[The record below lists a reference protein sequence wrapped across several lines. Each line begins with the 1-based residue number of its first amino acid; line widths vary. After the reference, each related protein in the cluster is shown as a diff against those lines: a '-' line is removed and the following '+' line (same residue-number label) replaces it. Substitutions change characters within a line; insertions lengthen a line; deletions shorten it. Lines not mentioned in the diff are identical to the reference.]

1 MLNPS
6 MPRNIMKIVTFSLLL
21 FAAALAAQ
29 DLTPREL
36 FFAAPTIKAKAAA
49 QPVRPAAP
57 SSKKQAPVEIA
68 KAKPPAPPRQEE
80 RAPLAAPPQIPST
93 VHIPEVIPAAY
104 VSSDPPLGMRYSLL
118 LSRGNEPYRETQA
131 GSVFQSGD
139 RLKITVESNDEAYLY
154 VIARGSSG
162 VWKVLFPVSEVA
174 SGDNRIQPF
183 RRYEVPN
190 GGRFY
195 FDEQAG
201 EEKLFLVLSRKP
213 EKDFEDLIY
222 TVNQPASA
230 PSTSPASAPRPVSR
244 PQKTFQMAGLVRPID
259 DALVGKVRNEL
270 IARDLVF
277 EKVDDTKTVSNA
289 PQKET
294 AVYVVNKNAGPD
306 GKVIVDLKLE
316 HK

>member
-1 MLNPS
+1 
-6 MPRNIMKIVTFSLLL
+6 MKIANFTPLL

-36 FFAAPTIKAKAAA
+36 FFAAPAIKAKAAV
-49 QPVRPAAP
+49 QPVRPSAP
-57 SSKKQAPVEIA
+57 ASKKQAPVEIA
-68 KAKPPAPPRQEE
+68 KAKPPSPPKQEE
-80 RAPLAAPPQIPST
+80 RAPLAAPPPMPSS
-93 VHIPEVIPAAY
+93 VRIPEVIPAAY
-104 VSSDPPLGMRYSLL
+104 VSSNPPLGLRYSLL
-118 LSRGNEPYRETQA
+118 LSRGTEPYREVEA

-162 VWKVLFPVSEVA
+162 MWKVLFPVNEVA
-174 SGDNRIQPF
+174 SGDNLIQPF

-222 TVNQPASA
+222 TVNQPAHA
-230 PSTSPASAPRPVSR
+230 PTSPASAPRPAAR
-244 PQKTFQMAGLVRPID
+244 PQKTFQMAGLIRPID

-270 IARDLVF
+270 MARDLVF
-277 EKVDDTKTVSNA
+277 EKVDDTKTAAAA